1 MWLRLPLS
9 DMFSD
14 VKILWGISLFTG
26 MPCLV
31 YAMRGQ
37 KYRTQQG
44 AVPEMEQAQMGAFGI
59 GVAAPLMRT
68 LRRSIAARNG
78 AGVR

>member
-1 MWLRLPLS
+1 MTRAEGHASKRIPFFHS
-9 DMFSD
+9 
-14 VKILWGISLFTG
+14 WGISLFTG